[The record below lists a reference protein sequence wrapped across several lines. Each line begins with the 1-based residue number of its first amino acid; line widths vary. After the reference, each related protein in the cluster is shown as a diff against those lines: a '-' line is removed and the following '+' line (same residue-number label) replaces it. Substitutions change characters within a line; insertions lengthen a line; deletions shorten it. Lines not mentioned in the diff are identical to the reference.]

1 MCLNSDAFLT
11 TCDIVPEIVKNGMQ
25 ERKKRLEKV
34 DTVIQEFRSACKVK
48 Q

>member
-25 ERKKRLEKV
+25 EKKRLEKV